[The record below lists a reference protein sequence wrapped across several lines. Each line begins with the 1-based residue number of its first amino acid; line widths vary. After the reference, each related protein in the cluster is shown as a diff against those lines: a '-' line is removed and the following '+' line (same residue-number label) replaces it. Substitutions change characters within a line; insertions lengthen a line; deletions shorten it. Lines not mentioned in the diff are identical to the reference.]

1 MELTAELEA
10 LGRVRAPAGFA
21 KRVLAGIDRHAII
34 ESELGEL
41 LVTFG
46 PAGITQVRLLEP
58 EDRSRYEIEAELP
71 EEMLGRYDISRLTPF
86 HQAVLRKAL
95 EIPRGEVRPYSWI
108 AMQIGHPKA
117 VRAVGSAL
125 AKNPIPYFIPCHRV
139 VRSDGVIG
147 NYGMGGPEYKRRI
160 LLAEGV
166 NLDGVK
172 MSA

>member
-10 LGRVRAPAGFA
+10 LGRVMAPAGFA
-21 KRVLAGIDRHAII
+21 RRVLASLERHAIVD
-34 ESELGEL
+34 SELGEL

-46 PAGITQVRLLEP
+46 PTGITGVRLAEP
-58 EDRSRYEIEAELP
+58 GDRSRHQVEARLP
-71 EEMLGRYDISRLTPF
+71 EELIGKYDISRLSPF
-86 HQAVLRKAL
+86 QQSVLRKAL

-108 AMQIGHPKA
+108 AAQIGRPKA
-117 VRAVGSAL
+117 VRAVGTAL
-125 AKNPIPYFIPCHRV
+125 ARNPIPYFIPCHRV
-139 VRSDGVIG
+139 VRSNGVIG

-166 NLDGVK
+166 DLAK